1 MTFSCGEYNRN
12 FYGPTSSLFLYKKI
26 MNLCLRCRR
35 RLRTCICESLH
46 PFETNTRFII
56 LMHPMEYKK
65 EKVGTGRFSH
75 LILKNSRIIVDV
87 GFDENKEYLG
97 VLRDP
102 EYENFVLYPG
112 DLSVNLSAP
121 GATLSSGKKQVFV
134 IDGTWAC
141 AKKMMKLTTSLH
153 HLPRLSFTTDRI
165 SEFTVK
171 HQPIPGCLS
180 TAESLHQ
187 LIIEMNRLG
196 VEKTQGLENNL
207 MEVFRTTVEQQIECA
222 ADLERS
228 RYRAKP
234 FIEPHLRKIS
244 KKWGW
249 RNVFFK
255 N

>member
-1 MTFSCGEYNRN
+1 M
-12 FYGPTSSLFLYKKI
+12 GPTSPLFLYKKK
-26 MNLCLRCRR
+26 MNLCLQCRR
-35 RLRTCICESLH
+35 RIRTCVCDKLR
-46 PFETNTRFII
+46 PFGTNTRFVI

-75 LILKNSRIIVDV
+75 LILENSKIIVGV
-87 GFDENKEYLG
+87 GFDE
-97 VLRDP
+97 DP
-102 EYENFVLYPG
+102 EFKALLDDKDYESFVLYPG
-112 DLSVNLSAP
+112 EQSLNLSQDEV
-121 GATLSSGKKQVFV
+121 TLSPKKKQIFV

-153 HLPRLSFTTDRI
+153 HLPWVSFRSDRV

-187 LIIEMNRLG
+187 LLLEMNRLG
-196 VEKTQGLENNL
+196 VEKTEGKEDNL
-207 MEVFRTTVEQQIECA
+207 MEVFRETVKQQLEAA

-234 FIEPHLRKIS
+234 FVEPHLRKIS